1 MGFYGSTDLQKIDRL
16 LLEQVNLSKNLSP
29 PRDILALISF
39 LADEKEK
46 LNQAVNYL
54 LTNEKIKRLLKN
66 ESSSLKLMLEQ
77 EFTVEKAGEII
88 KQLFFEAEVE
98 GKYESLK
105 ILFLDDQRKNEALGL
120 ALDLIRKLMKQ
131 QKTEMV
137 KRINDEFFKKINFS
151 FFPSKKEGE
160 LLYSELSSYVLL
172 IDAFNS
178 IKVCL
183 ETYRQSSTFKNKI
196 KVYSFEF

>member
-1 MGFYGSTDLQKIDRL
+1 MT
-16 LLEQVNLSKNLSP
+16 P
-29 PRDILALISF
+29 PKDILALISF
-39 LADEKEK
+39 LTDEKEK
-46 LNQAVNYL
+46 VNQAVNYL

-105 ILFLDDQRKNEALGL
+105 ILFLDEQKAGESLCL
-120 ALDLIRKLMKQ
+120 ALDLIRNLMKQ
-131 QKTEMV
+131 RKTEMV
-137 KRINDEFFKKINFS
+137 KRINDEFFKKLDFS
-151 FFPSKKEGE
+151 LFASKKEGD
-160 LLYSELSSYVLL
+160 LFHSELDSYVLL

-178 IKVCL
+178 MRVCL
-183 ETYRQSSTFKNKI
+183 ETNRQSSQKMENMSKNKI
-196 KVYSFEF
+196 KVDFFGLGEGFLILFLLG